1 MLVIFGI
8 MLVSCNDPSDSDTD
22 TNTEVDT
29 ETDTDAGVE
38 DVDLE
43 GYKISLTEDKKQ
55 EIKIQNHS
63 GEPIANAVVRFKR
76 ANGDEAMDMTDTTG
90 VISKTLKAGNTFIT
104 VENSVTKKTY
114 YLVLKEAT
122 EAGVV
127 LCAYDELVKQ
137 KVHDG
142 GTPDS
147 ESTEDDRKAYVTRND
162 GTFYATGLEGGK
174 TVFFLFVP
182 TKDGVY
188 EFSASVE
195 GTVGY
200 YGAPI
205 NAIAKPIEPLADDN
219 GVVTIVIKNKNIGE
233 SYENTTPYLIGI
245 TADDETVNDCLFTI
259 KRAGNPEY
267 TVDDLPYTGVTNL
280 GTLES
285 FFVGYKNW
293 DVTVNN
299 IDITS
304 KKTVVLGE
312 DGYYHLGSA
321 DGEIVYVRI
330 NKESDFIASLYDICQ
345 TDILC
350 AYIYDKDGEFVAK
363 EHYNLLIS
371 QYSEVADQ
379 SIGIYPLDDYLMRAI
394 KNGGENKGWWKKGSM
409 NYLFG
414 TDIVDVESAWLFVCC
429 TISVNDGAGAE
440 DNPINVEK
448 SASSSIEDQ
457 RVLID
462 GSETLYFTQISN
474 IDSTLK
480 ITDKNG
486 DLKVIY
492 NGEEYVANTNGV
504 IQVSIKKATSLDF
517 QIVRVTEGEE
527 IEITFTIS

>member
-29 ETDTDAGVE
+29 ETDTDAGIE

-76 ANGDEAMDMTDTTG
+76 ANGDESMDMTDSTG

-122 EAGVV
+122 DGGVI
-127 LCAYDELVKQ
+127 LNAYDELNSQ

-147 ESTEDDRKAYVTRND
+147 ENTEDDRIAYITRD
-162 GTFYATGLEGGK
+162 YGTFYATGLEGGK

-182 TKDGVY
+182 SKDGVY

-205 NAIAKPIEPLADDN
+205 NAIAKPIEPLADEN
-219 GVVTIVIKNKNIGE
+219 GVITLIVKNKNLGDSFE
-233 SYENTTPYLIGI
+233 STTPYLIGI
-245 TADDETVNDCLFTI
+245 TADDEAVNDCLFTI
-259 KRAGNPEY
+259 NRASDPEY
-267 TVDDLPYTGVTNL
+267 TIDDLPYTSITNP
-280 GTLES
+280 GSPES
-285 FFVGYKNW
+285 FFIGYKNW
-293 DVTVNN
+293 NVTVNS
-299 IDITS
+299 IDVTS

-321 DGEIVYVRI
+321 DGEIIYVRI

-345 TDILC
+345 TDLFC
-350 AYIYDKDGEFVAK
+350 AYVYDENGEFVAK
-363 EHYNLLIS
+363 ELYNSLIV
-371 QYSEVADQ
+371 QYSELADQ
-379 SIGIYPLDDYLMRAI
+379 SIGVYPLDDYLMRAI
-394 KNGGENKGWWKKGSM
+394 KNGGAQKGWWKQGSM

-414 TDIVDVESAWLFVCC
+414 TQTIDIESAWLFVCC
-429 TISVNDGAGAE
+429 TLTVDEGAGAE
-440 DNPINVEK
+440 DNPISVEK
-448 SASSSIEDQ
+448 SASSGIEDQ
-457 RVLID
+457 RVIID
-462 GSETLYFTQISN
+462 GEQTLYFKQVSN
-474 IDSTLK
+474 VDSTLK

-517 QIVRVTEGEE
+517 QIVRVTDGEE